1 MQKRYSKININ
12 EFNLKKSLINEG
24 FCEVINN
31 PFIGKGSKKS
41 VLVDNPLDSNRK
53 YLRTNLRDSLIDNL
67 LFNEKRQKDSI
78 KLFEIS
84 DIYSN
89 DSRMGKRFIGI
100 IASGRIDK
108 NYLDFSTIISDQYL
122 EQILSKNN
130 IEQFEVIE
138 ISRQSLNSKSK
149 NPIIYCEINLDEISL
164 DNINYEELS
173 IKDINNIQYVPISEF
188 PSSKRDLSFSVK
200 DFSKCKK
207 LEELIL
213 NFENTLLKEVFVFD
227 YYKNEKMKQIKIGF
241 RFIFQSTDRTL
252 KVEEIDYVMNDII
265 KQTTQ
270 IKSVDIP
277 GI

>member
-1 MQKRYSKININ
+1 
-12 EFNLKKSLINEG
+12 
-24 FCEVINN
+24 
-31 PFIGKGSKKS
+31 
-41 VLVDNPLDSNRK
+41 
-53 YLRTNLRDSLIDNL
+53 LRDSLIDNL
-67 LFNEKRQKDSI
+67 LFNERRQKDSI

-89 DSRMGKRFIGI
+89 DSRTGKRFIGI

-108 NYLDFSTIISDQYL
+108 NYLDFSTRISVQYL

-130 IEQFEVIE
+130 IEQFEIIE

-149 NPIIYCEINLDEISL
+149 NPIIYCEINVDKISS
-164 DNINYEELS
+164 DNINYDELS
-173 IKDINNIQYVPISEF
+173 IKDINNIQYVPVSEF

-227 YYKNEKMKQIKIGF
+227 YYKNEKMKEIKIGF